1 MATINLSAK
10 TRALGTKRSRNEVRN
25 RGSVPGIFYSKKDQ
39 PIAIE
44 TPELSLKPLV
54 YTSETHLVNLKI
66 EGKEDFTC
74 VVKDVQFDPVT
85 DKIIHFDL
93 MGININEK
101 IEIEVPVLYTG
112 TPVGVRDGGIVQHNL
127 HKLLVECFPNEIPDK
142 LEVNISELKIGS
154 SIHVED
160 LSFEKVAIVTS
171 PDTVVVSVVAPR
183 AEKVETPAEEGE
195 AKEPEVIAKGKAE
208 KEGEEEK

>member
-1 MATINLSAK
+1 MATINLTAK
-10 TRALGTKRSRNEVRN
+10 ERPLGTKRSRNEVRN

-44 TPELSLKPLV
+44 TPELSLKPLI
-54 YTSETHLVNLKI
+54 YTSETHLVSLKI

-74 VVKDVQFDPVT
+74 IMKDVQFDPVT

-93 MGININEK
+93 MGINTNEK
-101 IEIEVPVLYTG
+101 IEIEVPVLITG
-112 TPVGVRDGGIVQHNL
+112 TAIGVRDGGILQTNL
-127 HKLLVECFPNEIPDK
+127 HKLLVECFPNEIPDH
-142 LEVNISELKIGS
+142 LEINVSDLKIGS

-160 LSFEKVAIVTS
+160 LSFDKITFVTS

-183 AEKVETPAEEGE
+183 AEKVETPAEGAE
-195 AKEPEVIAKGKAE
+195 AKEPEVITKGKAD
-208 KEGEEEK
+208 KEE